1 MRKLLTKQKGATF
14 DMKNIVAFVALIHG
28 KSVTLQA
35 KVCVI

>member
-28 KSVTLQA
+28 KIVTLQA
-35 KVCVI
+35 EVVVI